1 MTSAPLEIRPVA
13 FDVPE
18 ASAMIAALQDYY
30 ATVYD
35 GPDPSPVEP
44 AEFAPPEGA
53 FFVGYLDGTPV
64 AMGGWRHVGATP
76 GIDAAQPAE
85 IKRMYVAETAR
96 GRGLARQMLAHLELT
111 AAAAGADMMV
121 LSTGPAQPE
130 AIALYRS
137 SGYVDVV
144 QFGFFAA
151 YEQAVHLGKR
161 LDVGSTLSEPRAAGT
176 AR

>member
-1 MTSAPLEIRPVA
+1 
-13 FDVPE
+13 
-18 ASAMIAALQDYY
+18 MIAAVQDYY
-30 ATVYD
+30 RDLYD
-35 GPDPSPVEP
+35 GPDRSPVEP
-44 AEFAPPEGA
+44 AEFAPPDGR

-64 AMGGWRHVGATP
+64 AMGGWRHVGSTP

-96 GRGLARQMLAHLELT
+96 GRGLARQHARPPRAHRCRRRRGHD
-111 AAAAGADMMV
+111 GAVDRTGRSRRRSPCIARQAT
-121 LSTGPAQPE
+121 STSC
-130 AIALYRS
+130 S
-137 SGYVDVV
+137 S
-144 QFGFFAA
+144 ASSPR